1 MKKLLSKP
9 FKAFT
14 IYALIILLCSIPVY
28 YWVVDRIWL
37 HELDDHN
44 NIVKGM
50 VEKGLTKTEMQ
61 HKELDDILK
70 LWNIVQPGTTLTP
83 VNTPAKEDSFYTV
96 TRSMNGEVDRFRGLA
111 SYIAVHDKTYLLTVE
126 TNVEEADETI
136 AAISIVTFVFFSLL
150 VTGFILLNKRISKN
164 IWKPFSDTLGKLK
177 SFDLA
182 KDPKLNFGK
191 TDIEEFQ
198 QLNDTLDKLIQQ
210 NISVYNQQKVFI
222 ENASHELQ
230 TPLAVLKSKM
240 DILLQNKDITT
251 EQLQI
256 LEAIEMPISRMSRI
270 NKNLLLLAKIEN
282 SQFAEKTAINLPAT
296 LDSSIKL
303 LADYI
308 QDKNLRLSNEAKEP
322 LEVSCNSFL
331 LETMI
336 NNLLTNSIRHTAP
349 GGIITIELKDKILTF
364 KNSGTS
370 ALNEATLFERF
381 GISSKE
387 TVNSGLGLAIIK
399 EICNRYGWRISYLF
413 ANNFHSF
420 SVSFP

>member
-50 VEKGLTKTEMQ
+50 VEKGLSGAEMRNG
-61 HKELDDILK
+61 ELDNILK

-83 VNTPAKEDSFYTV
+83 VNTPVKEDSLYTI
-96 TRSMNGEVDRFRGLA
+96 THSMNGEVDRFRGLA
-111 SYIAVHDKTYLLTVE
+111 SYIAVHGKTYLLTVE
-126 TNVEEADETI
+126 TNIEEADETI

-150 VTGFILLNKRISKN
+150 VTGFIFLNKRISKN
-164 IWKPFSDTLGKLK
+164 IWKPFSDTLGRLK
-177 SFDLA
+177 TFDLA
-182 KDPKLNFGK
+182 KDNKLNFDK

-230 TPLAVLKSKM
+230 TPLAILKSKM

-282 SQFAEKTAINLPAT
+282 SQFTEKTVINLPAT
-296 LDSSIKL
+296 LEGSIKL

-308 QDKNLRLSNEAKEP
+308 QDKDLRLSNETEET
-322 LEVSCNSFL
+322 LQVSCNSFL
-331 LETMI
+331 LETLI
-336 NNLLTNSIRHTAP
+336 NNLLTNSIRHTSP
-349 GGIITIELKDKILTF
+349 GGMIKIELKDKLLTF

-370 ALNEATLFERF
+370 PLNEATLFERF
-381 GISSKE
+381 GISSAE

-420 SVSFP
+420 SISFA